1 MIQSIS
7 IFSGHGRNGRSESF
21 GRIDLQMGQVV
32 SIVGPTGS
40 GKTTLIGDIELF
52 ADGDTPSGRRILI
65 DGKPA
70 PSEFRYNPA
79 CNPIALI
86 TQHTTFL
93 SDLPVREFLL
103 THSRV
108 RTGGGEDPVLVQQ
121 AIDFANKLTGEPID
135 MDNRMTELSGG
146 QTRALLIA
154 DATVICS
161 TPVVLLDEVENAGI
175 HRTRAVQLLREY
187 RKIFIFVTHDPR
199 IALLVRFPHRDA
211 GRPGDAGAHHQR
223 RRARRVVARQSAG
236 RRAFGL
242 AREAADGRSGSECRR
257 NSTANCGRWH
267 ESRNCC
273 RAGHDRQDFGD
284 PSLHAKTA
292 ASRAQ
297 DGVPEARR
305 AVRRRGRGAR
315 QGVRHSHAEGLFRRA
330 LPRPLQRDGAG
341 RRASLGRAERLR
353 HAAGRDGG
361 PVPAMFALRRR
372 RAGAGGARSHQR
384 HEPAA
389 EGRADALAGRRGGG
403 HEDRPHFAGRAR
415 GVSRTGFR
423 TSPRRSASAR

>member
-7 IFSGHGRNGRSESF
+7 IFSGRGRNGRSESF

-70 PSEFRYNPA
+70 PPEFRYNPS

-121 AIDFANKLTGEPID
+121 AIEFANKLTGEPID

-199 IALLVRFPHRDA
+199 IALLSDFRIVMQGGRVTQVLATSAEERGVSSHVNRLDDA
-211 GRPGDAGAHHQR
+211 L
-223 RRARRVVARQSAG
+223 SAL
-236 RRAFGL
+236 R
-242 AREAADGRSGSECRR
+242 
-257 NSTANCGRWH
+257 
-267 ESRNCC
+267 
-273 RAGHDRQDFGD
+273 
-284 PSLHAKTA
+284 
-292 ASRAQ
+292 
-297 DGVPEARR
+297 
-305 AVRRRGRGAR
+305 
-315 QGVRHSHAEGLFRRA
+315 
-330 LPRPLQRDGAG
+330 
-341 RRASLGRAERLR
+341 ERLR
-353 HAAGRDGG
+353 MGER
-361 PVPAMFALRRR
+361 LS
-372 RAGAGGARSHQR
+372 AGALLY
-384 HEPAA
+384 
-389 EGRADALAGRRGGG
+389 EGD
-403 HEDRPHFAGRAR
+403 
-415 GVSRTGFR
+415 
-423 TSPRRSASAR
+423 SPIFASAKIGTVPGEIGTVPGELREVA